1 MDKIG
6 AKILVSG
13 WVQGVYYRTFTETAA
28 NELGLTGYCENLQD
42 GRVLVEVEGN
52 SDVINELIS
61 QLWIGPP
68 RARVTDVHVTMKQ
81 PTGKYHAFSIHL

>member
-13 WVQGVYYRTFTETAA
+13 WVQGVYYRAFTETVA
-28 NELGLTGYCENLQD
+28 NKLGLTGYCENLQD
-42 GRVLVEVEGN
+42 GRVLVDVEGESN
-52 SDVINELIS
+52 VVDELIR

-68 RARVTDVHVTMKQ
+68 RARVTDVHVTINQ
-81 PTGKYHAFSIHL
+81 HIGKYHAFSIHF